1 MIRRPPRSTLFPYTT
16 LFRSVG
22 AVRDHFLRVERPLV
36 AREALDDDAGL
47 LVEQDTH
54 AAPARA
60 ASRAATT
67 RSAASDSVSAVRI
80 SSPLSFRIRR
90 PSSTLV
96 PASRT
101 TSGTGTPTS
110 RPARTTPCADRKST
124 PLNSSHSQKSY
135 AVFCF

>member
-1 MIRRPPRSTLFPYTT
+1 MSCAGTPAEMGAAALPGGDATHDVR
-16 LFRSVG
+16 

-36 AREALDDDAGL
+36 AREALYDDAGF

-80 SSPLSFRIRR
+80 LSPLSFRIRR

-96 PASRT
+96 
-101 TSGTGTPTS
+101 
-110 RPARTTPCADRKST
+110 
-124 PLNSSHSQKSY
+124 
-135 AVFCF
+135 